1 MTKEEKLLN
10 MLMGDGASEGEIINA
25 RNMLKKMG
33 VKLSIGEGNQDD
45 YNKLAY
51 EYEKL
56 LLKYKQVNSEYEH
69 LQDKYYYLHREYNN
83 IIDQKMEVSE
93 KDRYERQLKRLNK
106 KLEDREVKMTKLS
119 YYLNAISVL
128 AVIFGLMFF
137 GSLVLRG

>member
-10 MLMGDGASEGEIINA
+10 MLMGDGASDGEILNA

-33 VKLSIGEGNQDD
+33 VKLSIGEGNQDE

-56 LLKYKQVNSEYEH
+56 LSKYKQVNSNYEY
-69 LQDKYYYLHREYNN
+69 LKDKYSYPYKEYNN
-83 IIDQKMEVSE
+83 VMNQKM
-93 KDRYERQLKRLNK
+93 DRYERQLRDLNK
-106 KLEDREVKMTKLS
+106 KLEDREVEMTKLS
-119 YYLNAISVL
+119 YCLNATSVL

-137 GSLVLRG
+137 GSLALRG